1 MVLRML
7 HDRFFSIN
15 AQSILRY
22 AMVGVITVGLLSACS
37 GRIAT
42 RGNTPDPERLIEIQ
56 PKEISKDGVQELLG
70 SPSTVGSYEKQDT
83 WVYFSEKTETFAF
96 FEPEVIE
103 RKIIVIQFD
112 DKGVVSK
119 VRTLGINDSNSIDPI
134 ARKTPSAGEELTVF
148 DQIKAN
154 IEKFLPSE

>member
-1 MVLRML
+1 MAFCMSHNSLFTVTT
-7 HDRFFSIN
+7 
-15 AQSILRY
+15 QSILRH

-37 GRIAT
+37 GRIVT
-42 RGNTPDPERLIEIQ
+42 RGNAPDPERLVEIQ
-56 PKEISKDGVQELLG
+56 PKEISKGGVQELLG
-70 SPSTVGSYEKQDT
+70 SPSTVGSYEKQDI

-96 FEPEVIE
+96 FEPKVIK
-103 RKIIVIQFD
+103 RKIVIIQFD

-119 VRTLGINDSNSIDPI
+119 VRTLGIDDSKSIDPI

-154 IEKFLPSE
+154 IDKFLPSE